1 MSPVTAA
8 ARLYLK
14 CLAELSPRDMLL
26 SERII
31 HGARPPPPCTHPHR
45 PLGSPAGVKTGLAF
59 VPRKPPPHAPP
70 WSRSR
75 PVNAPALQPAGR
87 AGLTAPVIP
96 GGLHGAPARPRLP
109 STRGGPITLW
119 QIEGEKVETV
129 TDFIFLGSKI
139 SADGDCSHEIKRH
152 LLLGRK
158 VMTKA

>member
-45 PLGSPAGVKTGLAF
+45 PLGSPAGVKTGPAF

-109 STRGGPITLW
+109 STRGGPITRG
-119 QIEGEKVETV
+119 QRARVGAATSPRVGGGGQAGAGDRPGPQSGCGASSEK
-129 TDFIFLGSKI
+129 S
-139 SADGDCSHEIKRH
+139 
-152 LLLGRK
+152 
-158 VMTKA
+158 